1 MSVLGP
7 ISTLQSARPE
17 TYLDLDFSDGDT
29 PGNLVYSRDSEH
41 GVWDREGNYSVVGPN
56 VPPITWVPELNS
68 YALALE
74 PARTNLYTTSANRLC
89 GIGPFTSF
97 TQSPDS
103 IDGNGHLKTLI
114 DAPDG
119 SNTAIRVI
127 GRSTGESQSSNV
139 MLPAGRVLSFT
150 FYARKAGTLA
160 EFNVR
165 LRAVNPDGSVLNT
178 VSAGVRSFVDLDS
191 AIATLNPVPGMHMTA
206 RKVSRGY
213 VEIKVVVDGTATTTP
228 LVEGCEMGFYL
239 GYTGGKT
246 NAISGRPYFDV
257 WYGQAEAGGF
267 PTSLIIPGPALRPRA
282 GYSAHVPA
290 NVAVDFS
297 IFSEYAV
304 RRADRD
310 FDDSIP
316 MILANGAA
324 NTGRRFNSV
333 IRRGSDGVNTLGPTG
348 TVVQGNSSPYQWDI
362 DARVVRIAGN
372 CGWGRSDSSI
382 HGGFH
387 SQTGPADAAQYPIS
401 RVNFGTYLPH
411 NFSCYVRSVRLL
423 KNRIADLSAATRM

>member
-56 VPPITWVPELNS
+56 VPPITWVPELHS

-74 PARTNLYTTSANRLC
+74 PARTNGYTVVSSRPC
-89 GIGPFTSF
+89 GVGPFTAY
-97 TQSPDS
+97 TQSPDPV
-103 IDGNGHLKTLI
+103 DGNGYLATGI

-119 SNTAIRVI
+119 SNTAVRII
-127 GRSTGESQSSNV
+127 GNSTSFTQGNNFTLTAER
-139 MLPAGRVLSFT
+139 LASFT
-150 FYARKAGTLA
+150 FYARRAGTHA
-160 EFNVR
+160 RFNIR
-165 LRAVNPDGSVLNT
+165 LRAQNPDGSVLT
-178 VSAGVRSFVDLDS
+178 LGSQVDGSVDLGS
-191 AIATLNPVPGMHMTA
+191 ASCTPNPIPGMSVAA

-213 VEIKVVVDGTATTTP
+213 VEIHIVINGEATTVP
-228 LVEGCEMGFYL
+228 LMEGAIVGFYL
-239 GYTGGKT
+239 GYTGGAT
-246 NAISGRPYFDV
+246 GVISGKPYFDI

-267 PTSLIIPGPALRPRA
+267 PTSLIMPGTTKRSRA

-310 FDDSIP
+310 FDGSIP

-324 NTGRRFNSV
+324 NTGRRFNSA

-382 HGGFH
+382 QGGFH

>member
-41 GVWDREGNYSVVGPN
+41 GVWDREGNYSVVGLN
-56 VPPITWVPELNS
+56 VPPITWVPELHS

-74 PARTNLYTTSANRLC
+74 PARTNGYTVVSSRPC
-89 GIGPFTSF
+89 GVGPFTAY
-97 TQSPDS
+97 TQSPDPV
-103 IDGNGHLKTLI
+103 DGNGYLATGI

-119 SNTAIRVI
+119 SNTAVRII
-127 GRSTGESQSSNV
+127 GNSTSFTQGNNFTLTAER
-139 MLPAGRVLSFT
+139 LASFT
-150 FYARKAGTLA
+150 FYARRAGTHA
-160 EFNVR
+160 RFNIR
-165 LRAVNPDGSVLNT
+165 LRAQNPDGSVLT
-178 VSAGVRSFVDLDS
+178 LGSQVDGSVDLGS
-191 AIATLNPVPGMHMTA
+191 ASCTPNPIPGMSVAA

-213 VEIKVVVDGTATTTP
+213 VEIHIVINGEATTVP
-228 LVEGCEMGFYL
+228 LMEGAIVGFYL
-239 GYTGGKT
+239 GYTGGAT
-246 NAISGRPYFDV
+246 GVISGKPYFDI

-267 PTSLIIPGPALRPRA
+267 PTSLIMPGTTKRSRA

-310 FDDSIP
+310 FDGSIP

-324 NTGRRFNSV
+324 NTGRRFNSA

-382 HGGFH
+382 QGGFH